1 MKLNHKTCS
10 YVNRQ
15 TNTTN
20 AIFFPFQLRTVIS
33 LKFPIPSARFLMSI
47 LCSRRRKDS
56 SDTGPQKSK
65 RNWLSWLMQRRG
77 EKKLWRIPWDMCFTS
92 LTKSKSWIPLKYFG
106 FHWVFAIDLFCSATL
121 CDWLNKSWANLDQ
134 KQSCLSH
141 VRFPALCVS
150 FEIHSDWLIWISV
163 LILIGQ
169 GCYLGLTSLN
179 WKPFSVAK

>member
-1 MKLNHKTCS
+1 MKLNHKTYS

-20 AIFFPFQLRTVIS
+20 ANFFPFQLRTVIS
-33 LKFPIPSARFLMSI
+33 LKFPTPSARFLMSI

-121 CDWLNKSWANLDQ
+121 CDWLNKFWANFQPVTSRTKTNHALVMCVFPRFE
-134 KQSCLSH
+134 SASRSTVIGWSEFLCLS
-141 VRFPALCVS
+141 
-150 FEIHSDWLIWISV
+150 WLARVVTWV
-163 LILIGQ
+163 
-169 GCYLGLTSLN
+169 
-179 WKPFSVAK
+179 WPH